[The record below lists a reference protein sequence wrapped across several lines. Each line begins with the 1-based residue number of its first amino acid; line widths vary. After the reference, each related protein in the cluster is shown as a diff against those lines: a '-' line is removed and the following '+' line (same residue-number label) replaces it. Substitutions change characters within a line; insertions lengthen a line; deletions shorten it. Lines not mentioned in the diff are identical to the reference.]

1 MRPAKYCL
9 IAYLGWFVS
18 ALLLNLLILHS
29 DSGAGSELSKL
40 WWMLGGI
47 ITVITYREFLSR
59 PADDILQIERQ
70 LPPGLSVGTDNLIEL
85 KIRNTAE
92 QTLHI
97 TLTEL
102 VDDAVRVEG
111 LPITLT
117 LKPQEGVS
125 LSYVVHPLQRGSVIF
140 EGIDC
145 LIETPWRFWSNRYRY
160 LAATEVK
167 VFPNFSAISH
177 FELLAHGQQVGQ
189 LGIHLNQ
196 RRGEGLDFHQLRE
209 FRPGDALRQVDWKAT
224 SRALKPI
231 SREFQDERDQDI
243 IFLLDNGRRMRTKD
257 GELSHFDHCLNA
269 FLLTA
274 YVALRQGDAVG
285 FQTFGSIDRW
295 INPIKGKNNLNT
307 LLHQVYDIHS
317 SVATS
322 DYLTAAENLMNRH
335 RKRSLVIIISNFHE
349 QDKEDL
355 LAAYQ
360 LLQRNHLVIIA
371 CLQEQSVGEK
381 LDEPVRN
388 FDQALSY
395 SSAYQFYLER
405 QQAIKRLVASG
416 AIVLDDKPSQLHIA
430 LVNEYYALKRSGRI

>member
-1 MRPAKYCL
+1 MRPAKNS
-9 IAYLGWFVS
+9 IATFV
-18 ALLLNLLILHS
+18 AWLLCAILLNILTLYS
-29 DSGAGSELSKL
+29 EEGGTSELISL
-40 WWMLGGI
+40 WWMLG
-47 ITVITYREFLSR
+47 VVLAVVAYREWLGQPR
-59 PADDILQIERQ
+59 YDALEIERN
-70 LPPGLSVGTDNLIEL
+70 LPPGLSVGTDNVIEL
-85 KIRNTAE
+85 KVRNTTE
-92 QTLHI
+92 LKLHVK
-97 TLTEL
+97 LTEL
-102 VDDAVRVEG
+102 VDNAVRVSG
-111 LPITLT
+111 LPLTLT
-117 LKPQEGVS
+117 LNPKEQVS
-125 LSYVVHPLQRGSVIF
+125 LSYIVHPLQRGSVMF
-140 EGIDC
+140 EGVDT
-145 LIETPWRFWSNRYRY
+145 LVDSPWRFWAKRHQY
-160 LAATEVK
+160 LSPTEVK
-167 VFPNFSAISH
+167 IFPNFSAIAH
-177 FELLAHGQQVGQ
+177 FELLTHGQQVGQ

-335 RKRSLVIIISNFHE
+335 RKRSLIIIISNFHE

-355 LAAYQ
+355 LAAYE

-371 CLQEQSVGEK
+371 CLQEQTVGEK
-381 LDEPVRN
+381 LERPVRN
-388 FDQALSY
+388 FDEALTY
-395 SSAYQFYLER
+395 SSAYQFHLDR
-405 QQAIKRLVASG
+405 QQAIKRLMASG
-416 AIVLDDKPSQLHIA
+416 AIVLDDKPAHLHVA